1 MVFADS
7 GACRKHRKSAAA
19 ASPVTLKVLVA
30 GGPGAGKTTLVGSAS
45 EVGPLRTEEFLA
57 QDRPPAGGPGRT
69 WGAAEAEGPGERK
82 AATVA
87 MDFGRITLSERLTLC
102 LLAAPGQERFGPLW
116 DELAQGALGAVLLA
130 DTCRPRDCLGALGR
144 LRRHAV
150 PYAVAVNGSDGAH
163 RPATEAVRAALGLD
177 AAVPVLR
184 CDARDRGSVREML
197 ASVVEHAMTAGAPGG
212 RVNAPG
218 PTHPS
223 A

>member
-7 GACRKHRKSAAA
+7 GSCRKHRGSAAA
-19 ASPVTLKVLVA
+19 ASPVALKVLVA

-57 QDRPPAGGPGRT
+57 EARPPSGGPGRAR
-69 WGAAEAEGPGERK
+69 GAAEAEGSDERR

-102 LLAAPGQERFGPLW
+102 LLAAPGQERFRPLW

-130 DTCRPRDCLGALGR
+130 DPGRPRDCLGALDR
-144 LRRHAV
+144 LQRHAV
-150 PYAVAVNGSDGAH
+150 PYAVAVNRSDGAR
-163 RPATEAVRAALGLD
+163 RPPKEAVRAALGLD

-184 CDARDRGSVREML
+184 CDVRDRGSVREML
-197 ASVVEHAMTAGAPGG
+197 ASVVEHAMAAGAPRYRGS
-212 RVNAPG
+212 AP
-218 PTHPS
+218 
-223 A
+223 

>member
-7 GACRKHRKSAAA
+7 GACREHRKSTVA
-19 ASPVTLKVLVA
+19 ASPVALKVLVA
-30 GGPGAGKTTLVGSAS
+30 GGPGAGKTTLIGSAS

-57 QDRPPAGGPGRT
+57 QAGPPAGGPGRA
-69 WGAAEAEGPGERK
+69 WGAAAEGPGERE

-102 LLAAPGQERFGPLW
+102 LLAAPGHERFGPLW
-116 DELAQGALGAVLLA
+116 DELVQGALGAVLLA
-130 DTCRPRDCLGALGR
+130 DTCRPQDCLGALGR

-163 RPATEAVRAALGLD
+163 RPAAEAVRAALELE

-197 ASVVEHAMTAGAPGG
+197 ASVVEHAMTAGAPGRRG
-212 RVNAPG
+212 SAPG
-218 PTHPS
+218 PTRSP